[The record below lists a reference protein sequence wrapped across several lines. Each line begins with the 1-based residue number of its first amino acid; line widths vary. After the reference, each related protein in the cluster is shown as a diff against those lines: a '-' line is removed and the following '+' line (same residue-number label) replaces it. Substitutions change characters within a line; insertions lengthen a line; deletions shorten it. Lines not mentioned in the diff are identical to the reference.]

1 MIRTKHLFVVGA
13 LLVTVMSTGGIGLM
27 VQRMFGSLPAQS
39 AAIIL
44 GTPDDQ
50 YAAIVED
57 GSAADVASFVERIR
71 NSYVPPVTVVEDATE
86 VTPEN
91 PDTEYVPLPEPE
103 TPMPEPLPVA
113 TIEEE
118 IVIETNGTTTEQITR
133 STTAQAEEGGDA
145 VE

>member
-27 VQRMFGSLPAQS
+27 VQRMSGSFTPQS

-57 GSAADVASFVERIR
+57 GSTVDVASFVERIR
-71 NSYVPPVTVVEDATE
+71 NEYVVPVTIIEDVAE
-86 VTPEN
+86 AAPE
-91 PDTEYVPLPEPE
+91 DTEYVPFPEPE
-103 TPMPEPLPVA
+103 TPMPEPLPMGI
-113 TIEEE
+113 IEEDTATSTDTASP
-118 IVIETNGTTTEQITR
+118 ETNSS
-133 STTAQAEEGGDA
+133 STTPNTVSGDSA
-145 VE
+145 TSI